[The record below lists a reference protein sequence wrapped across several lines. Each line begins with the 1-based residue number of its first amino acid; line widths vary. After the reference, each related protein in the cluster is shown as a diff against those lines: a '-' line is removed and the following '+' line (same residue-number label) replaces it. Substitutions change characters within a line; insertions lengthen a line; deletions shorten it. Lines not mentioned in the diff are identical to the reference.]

1 MRRRIFTLSAVAGA
15 LMLAASPASA
25 EPAKVMIPAGA
36 GGGWDGTGRLVFDV
50 LARTG
55 NLAEGATFTNKGGA
69 AGTLGLAD
77 FMRTKGQDNSV
88 MITGVIMVGGIIANK
103 SPVTLD
109 TVAPLARLTFEF
121 IAIAVPVDSP
131 IKSAKDFM
139 EAFKKDPGGFAVAGG
154 SAGGVDHATLALLA
168 RIAGV
173 PTDKMNYVPTASGA
187 EVATLVA
194 GGKVKAAIS
203 GISELQTQV
212 DAKRVRF
219 VAVTSPTGS
228 NGTQSLKEQGIDLE
242 IGNWRGIV
250 GAPDMSA
257 AGRAKWIERL
267 DRMSKTKE
275 WKDALDKA
283 GLEDAYLS
291 GAPFAKFLDDEK
303 ARWAVVLKDVGIAK

>member
-121 IAIAVPVDSP
+121 NAIAVPVDSP

-139 EAFKKDPGGFAVAGG
+139 EAFKKDPGGFPVAGG

-194 GGKVKAAIS
+194 GG
-203 GISELQTQV
+203 
-212 DAKRVRF
+212 
-219 VAVTSPTGS
+219 
-228 NGTQSLKEQGIDLE
+228 
-242 IGNWRGIV
+242 
-250 GAPDMSA
+250 
-257 AGRAKWIERL
+257 
-267 DRMSKTKE
+267 
-275 WKDALDKA
+275 
-283 GLEDAYLS
+283 
-291 GAPFAKFLDDEK
+291 
-303 ARWAVVLKDVGIAK
+303 